1 MRHRLKGRKF
11 SRTTSHRLAMR
22 RNLTASLLKHERV
35 VTTVEKAKDCR
46 GFAEHLI
53 TLGKRGGLHAFRQAL
68 ALLPDKP
75 MVHKLFKE
83 IAPRFKDRP
92 GGYTRVLKLGG
103 SRLMEKA
110 DTRWVYNRLGDNGR
124 RAIWELVVREEATA
138 ESAAKGEAGAT
149 AETKQEKKAAKAGA
163 TA

>member
-22 RNLTASLLKHERV
+22 RNLTASLLRHERI

-68 ALLPDKP
+68 ALLSDKP
-75 MVHKLFKE
+75 MVHKLFKD

-92 GGYTRVLKLGG
+92 GGYTRVLRLGG

-110 DTRWVYNRLGDNGR
+110 DGRWAFNRLGDNGK
-124 RAIWELVVREEATA
+124 RAIWELVVRVEQD
-138 ESAAKGEAGAT
+138 AGPPDAG
-149 AETKQEKKAAKAGA
+149 EKKAEAKAGKKA
-163 TA
+163 EKAAAAST